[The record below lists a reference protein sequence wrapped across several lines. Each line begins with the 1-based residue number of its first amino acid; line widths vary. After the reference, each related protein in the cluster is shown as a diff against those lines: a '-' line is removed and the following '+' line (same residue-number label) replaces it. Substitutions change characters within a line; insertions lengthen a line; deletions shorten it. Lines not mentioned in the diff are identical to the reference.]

1 MKSRNIIILIIALLI
16 ILMGLLVFIV
26 STNVN
31 DSNTIVGENK
41 TVNITN
47 NVNGFETVNL
57 GSNDMG
63 SVDLIGPVGN
73 KGSNTKIAYIIGV
86 HPLESNV
93 HNALYNSLISKSD
106 SLDYSYY
113 IYKINVTKAADD
125 YDAGRMNGQLLA
137 KEFVVPDA
145 TSKGYNLVVDIH
157 SNQGTKGGSYEET
170 NFIFA
175 PLNDPT
181 SKTFADEIIAKIPPL
196 VYYFPKSQTSPEYVT
211 VPIIQSG
218 TSAIV
223 YETYKYEPNETTVNY
238 INKLIDVIDNLEF
251 K

>member
-1 MKSRNIIILIIALLI
+1 MKSRNILILIIVLLI
-16 ILMGLLVFIV
+16 ILMGLLVFIL

-31 DSNTIVGENK
+31 NSNIITGENK
-41 TVNITN
+41 TVNIID
-47 NVNGFETVNL
+47 NVNGFETVDL

-63 SVDLIGPVGN
+63 SVDLIGPIGN
-73 KGSNTKIAYIIGV
+73 KNSNTKIAYIIGV

-93 HNALYNSLISKSD
+93 HNALFNSLISKSD
-106 SLDYSYY
+106 SLNYCYY
-113 IYKINVTKAADD
+113 IYRINVTKAADD
-125 YDAGRMNGQLLA
+125 YGVGRMNGQLLA
-137 KEFVVPDA
+137 KEFVVGDVS
-145 TSKGYNLVVDIH
+145 SKDYNLVVDIH

-175 PLNDPT
+175 PLNDPV

-218 TSAIV
+218 TPAII
-223 YETYKYEPNETTVNY
+223 YETYKYEPNETTVDY
-238 INKLIDVIDNLEF
+238 INKLIDVIDNLGF